1 MNKHFNYNKLLTMCK
16 ADNVQAFYTYLQDE
30 FQIDYCEIALPS
42 DILVAILSSES
53 IFNSLFKVNTNQNF
67 FANKLLYPLLNFALL
82 CPTTY
87 EQQLFEILNF
97 GVKHNF
103 NIAKQ
108 LSCDSIM
115 QNGNLMQN
123 DRLIGRAV
131 VYNVTEAIN
140 GNEKLFIKLNELNNS
155 IKAIKTK
162 QLNLNG
168 GYSGLSVKYVNGVI
182 EKERTFNEC
191 EYTFLKLMET
201 NGYTKTPKY
210 LGVKNGKDI
219 FSFIYGETI
228 PYTYEMN
235 EKEIIAITQELKAI
249 NEISQQ
255 YLNGKVY
262 VHGDLGTQNVV
273 FNKGEIVGIIDWD
286 NTFIGEEYDDF
297 IYVFWTWANVGNLQ
311 RNDDKMFY
319 LLKVMITAYQPDE
332 NFKHN
337 LADKI
342 LQRMEQKLK
351 NTPINS
357 NTYQRIYDWV
367 KWSEKWVEKYSDKIS
382 VEIG

>member
-1 MNKHFNYNKLLTMCK
+1 MIH
-16 ADNVQAFYTYLQDE
+16 
-30 FQIDYCEIALPS
+30 
-42 DILVAILSSES
+42 
-53 IFNSLFKVNTNQNF
+53 
-67 FANKLLYPLLNFALL
+67 
-82 CPTTY
+82 
-87 EQQLFEILNF
+87 
-97 GVKHNF
+97 
-103 NIAKQ
+103 
-108 LSCDSIM
+108 
-115 QNGNLMQN
+115 
-123 DRLIGRAV
+123 
-131 VYNVTEAIN
+131 
-140 GNEKLFIKLNELNNS
+140 
-155 IKAIKTK
+155 
-162 QLNLNG
+162 
-168 GYSGLSVKYVNGVI
+168 
-182 EKERTFNEC
+182 
-191 EYTFLKLMET
+191 
-201 NGYTKTPKY
+201 
-210 LGVKNGKDI
+210 
-219 FSFIYGETI
+219 
-228 PYTYEMN
+228 
-235 EKEIIAITQELKAI
+235 
-249 NEISQQ
+249 

-273 FNKGEIVGIIDWD
+273 FNNGEIVGIIDWD